1 MDPQVLAAQYAYQE
15 AQVTLRE
22 AVEAAETEEDGAAEA
37 VGAAQAAFDA
47 AQKTLMEALKKAHEE
62 ANKEAPRELTDRVT
76 LARYINIA
84 NPGLKDWKL
93 DGAESELNRELDIP
107 EGYFPID
114 VLMPDDEPEQRADS
128 VTTISTSVGKQ
139 TRPIAERVF
148 ARDLIGRLGI
158 SMPAVSPGQ
167 QEFTWLTAGATAGMV
182 AEGASL
188 DVAAATLALVSL
200 QPLRMTSG
208 ILIGDESL
216 LRVGA
221 NLEAVVKDDI
231 RKAIADKLNEQVL
244 TGNGT
249 SPNLNGIFG
258 RISGT
263 GTQVGVAGTNA
274 TWQQMRGIPWGVV
287 DDKDYPEPNS
297 LLMVLGLAT
306 MRYGHTLFDTN
317 IHQVLD
323 GIQAIQSLGTRVLYS
338 SHMPAPTTTGNK
350 YQYGLIIAQPQNV
363 VTPIWR
369 GIRAHMFYDASIAQ
383 NRFDMNMYL
392 NQTYIKS
399 DANKILGFTKLRIP
413 ITN

>member
-1 MDPQVLAAQYAYQE
+1 
-15 AQVTLRE
+15 
-22 AVEAAETEEDGAAEA
+22 
-37 VGAAQAAFDA
+37 
-47 AQKTLMEALKKAHEE
+47 
-62 ANKEAPRELTDRVT
+62 
-76 LARYINIA
+76 
-84 NPGLKDWKL
+84 
-93 DGAESELNRELDIP
+93 
-107 EGYFPID
+107 
-114 VLMPDDEPEQRADS
+114 
-128 VTTISTSVGKQ
+128 
-139 TRPIAERVF
+139 
-148 ARDLIGRLGI
+148 
-158 SMPAVSPGQ
+158 
-167 QEFTWLTAGATAGMV
+167 
-182 AEGASL
+182 
-188 DVAAATLALVSL
+188 
-200 QPLRMTSG
+200 MTSG
-208 ILIGDESL
+208 IEIGDESL

-231 RKAIADKLNEQVL
+231 RKAIADALNEQVM

-249 SPNLNGIFG
+249 SPNLNGIFA

-274 TWQQMRGIPWGVV
+274 TWLQMRGIPWSVV
-287 DDKDYPEPNS
+287 DDKDYPEPNN
-297 LLMVLGLAT
+297 LTMVLGLAT
-306 MRYGHTLFDTN
+306 MRYGHELFDTN

-323 GIQAIQSLGTRVLYS
+323 GIQAIESLGTRVLYS